1 MSYKIVQFVFV
12 TAVFCFVFSTERAYS
27 QKTYT
32 TDSQKAI
39 KLYEAGKSAYRYR
52 DFDKG
57 IEYLQKAINV
67 DNSFQEPYMVLA
79 ELYWD
84 KEDYDKAID
93 IYNKGLIIDP
103 SFYPTGYSNKA
114 KLEIKTGKYNEAK
127 ASFEQFL
134 SLGPTN
140 KKYID
145 EAEKGIAQADWALK
159 AMEQPVDFEPIRL
172 PETVNSIDDEYWPT
186 LSADGKTLIITR
198 LLGIRTDQKLQED
211 FYISNYDSL
220 SGWQK
225 AIDAG
230 DVLNTNDNEG
240 AQSISA
246 NGRTM
251 VYTVCNRPGI
261 IGRCDLFISEK
272 FGDTWSEPQNMGN
285 PINTKYKETQP
296 SLSSD
301 GRTLYF
307 VSDRPGGFGKLDIW
321 MSTQDVNGRWG
332 TPVNL
337 GDKINTPDF
346 ESSPFIHHDNKT
358 LYFSSN
364 GHIGMGGFDLFIARK
379 DENGKWSNPE
389 NLGYPINTFKDEIGL
404 IVDAK
409 GDRAYFSSNVSDST
423 GKDIYQFELYKEVRP
438 NMVSYLQGKVY
449 DGSNHKA
456 LKASF
461 ELYDLKDGS
470 LIAQSFSDIRNG
482 EFLICL
488 PTNRNY
494 MLNVSHPD
502 YLFYSENFS
511 LEGVFELDHPF
522 YKKIPLHK
530 ITKGSSVV
538 LKNIFYETD
547 SFDLQPESFPELEK
561 VVAFL
566 NNNSSVRIE
575 ISGHTDNQGSVDYN
589 LNLSQ
594 KRAQAV
600 VDYLI
605 SKGIEANRLVSKG
618 YGFSK
623 PIESNDTP
631 EGMAK
636 NRRTEMV
643 IL

>member
-134 SLGPTN
+134 SLGTTN

-145 EAEKGIAQADWALK
+145 EAEKGIAQAEWALK